1 MILRAI
7 NEECEPRKIER
18 PSLQDVTTA
27 VQRLD
32 GKTRTL
38 VTLEAADD
46 HHLAVGGGGGRY
58 IVYVTLDNIQFKN
71 LIIPGKSGPKVILT
85 CGGQEG
91 DFAAKQCVD
100 LDAATRA
107 AETFALTGQPDP
119 ELAWED
125 G

>member
-1 MILRAI
+1 MILQAI
-7 NEECEPRKIER
+7 NEECEPNKIER
-18 PSLQDVTTA
+18 PSLQDVMAA

-38 VTLEAADD
+38 VTLEVSDD

-58 IVYVTLDNIQFKN
+58 IVYMTLDNLQFKN
-71 LIIPGKSGPKVILT
+71 LIIPGKSGPKVMLT

-91 DFAAKQCVD
+91 GFAPKQCVD
-100 LDAATRA
+100 LELASRAAAT
-107 AETFALTGQPDP
+107 FARTGQPDP